1 MGNYKE
7 ILPKQL
13 THNPFTRI
21 EDDWMLVT
29 AKKDDKV
36 NTMTANW
43 GGVGVIW
50 YKKVAFIVL
59 RPHRFTKEF
68 VDFADSFSLTFFDE
82 DYKKQ
87 LSYLGRVSGR
97 DEDKIEKSNLT
108 LTYDE
113 DTPFFE
119 EANTV
124 LICRKLL
131 ATDLG
136 EQDFIDKK
144 IIKDI
149 YKANDFHTLYI
160 AEIEKVLV
168 KED

>member
-1 MGNYKE
+1 MIERVKE
-7 ILPKQL
+7 IVK
-13 THNPFTRI
+13 
-21 EDDWMLVT
+21 
-29 AKKDDKV
+29 
-36 NTMTANW
+36 
-43 GGVGVIW
+43 
-50 YKKVAFIVL
+50 
-59 RPHRFTKEF
+59 HR
-68 VDFADSFSLTFFDE
+68 SLSIIAE
-82 DYKKQ
+82 NC
-87 LSYLGRVSGR
+87 
-97 DEDKIEKSNLT
+97 KIEKSNLT
-108 LTYDE
+108 LTFDE

-168 KED
+168 KEN